1 MTVMEGLIG
10 TNFIRYVS
18 NHMQRVIEVTI
29 YQAGSSPDWTD
40 YQLPTAV
47 YGSAHQMMLM
57 LSNIASL
64 NNAGS
69 NGQDHVSY
77 TVEDFLAGMAF
88 GSYTW
93 PVLFKLCGV
102 TQGVHLHLCT
112 DIVLQC

>member
-29 YQAGSSPDWTD
+29 YQAGSSPDWTG
-40 YQLPTAV
+40 YQLPTAA
-47 YGSAHQMMLM
+47 YGSARQMMLT

-69 NGQDHVSY
+69 NGQEHISY
-77 TVEDFLAGMAF
+77 TVEDFLAGMATMQRF
-88 GSYTW
+88 NTTCNIALLVKSMICLSG
-93 PVLFKLCGV
+93 F
-102 TQGVHLHLCT
+102 
-112 DIVLQC
+112 